1 MKQIALLNLVV
12 SLAVS
17 GCISSSSVHPILTD
31 DDLSHD
37 VDLVGMWRQVDLDK
51 DQGEHQ
57 PFTLEGWDDNARYD
71 MTLTFSKSEQETRS
85 ERRQKGY
92 PVIPAEYDV
101 TVGKIDD
108 ILLLQARRS
117 ELITGGPSFFE
128 GVVTYTF
135 ARFELKDDV
144 LLVYTINDQALETL
158 LPKTTMSHFMHKPSD
173 WARNIVIT
181 ESTKRVQQFL
191 KEYHE
196 TIFHSKPLK
205 LQRVTSKSDAQAIAP
220 ESPATSTSNS
230 TSTPA
235 AR

>member
-1 MKQIALLNLVV
+1 M
-12 SLAVS
+12 
-17 GCISSSSVHPILTD
+17 HPILVD
-31 DDLSHD
+31 PDLTHD
-37 VDLVGMWRQVDLDK
+37 VNLNGTWRQVELE
-51 DQGEHQ
+51 QGQGGHG

-71 MTLTFSKSEQETRS
+71 MTLTFSKSEQQARL

-108 ILLLQARRS
+108 IQLLQARRS
-117 ELITGGPSFFE
+117 ELTTGGPSFFE

-135 ARFELKDDV
+135 ARFELKDDA
-144 LLVYTINDQALETL
+144 LLVYTINDQALEAL

-173 WARNIVIT
+173 LARNMVIT

-191 KEYHE
+191 KEHHK

-205 LQRVTSKSDAQAIAP
+205 FQRVAAKADEQAIAP
-220 ESPATSTSNS
+220 EPPSASVLKS

>member
-1 MKQIALLNLVV
+1 MKQLALLNVFV

-37 VDLVGMWRQVDLDK
+37 VNLNGTWRQVELEK
-51 DQGEHQ
+51 GQGEHQ
-57 PFTLEGWDDNARYD
+57 PFNLEGWDDNGRYD
-71 MTLTFSKSEQETRS
+71 LTLTFSQSEQKTRS
-85 ERRQKGY
+85 ERQKKGFS
-92 PVIPAEYDV
+92 VIPAEYDV
-101 TVGKIDD
+101 TVGKIDG
-108 ILLLQARRS
+108 ISLLQARRS

-135 ARFELKDDV
+135 ARFEVKDDV

-181 ESTKRVQQFL
+181 EPTTQVQRFL
-191 KEYHE
+191 EEHHQM
-196 TIFHSKPLK
+196 IFHSKPLRF
-205 LQRVTSKSDAQAIAP
+205 QRVATKADEQAIAP
-220 ESPATSTSNS
+220 EPPSASD
-230 TSTPA
+230 
-235 AR
+235 R